1 MNIVFA
7 SASRPWANAGMDAE
21 GDVVATAADP
31 SADPA
36 LPPEDSGTTG
46 AGPSLGSSQ
55 FDPFGTGGASFS
67 FGDGNGLTGGATAP
81 GTGASGIFPGA
92 LPSGSDGAITETQ
105 CVSAFAFAGAGVG
118 ATAGFFSTGGPGV
131 LGGAQAGAVGGT
143 IVGGLVCGSILSD
156 SATDAAN
163 PQSAPAPGDADAGVP
178 AATTCACPTP
188 GSSDNTTDN
197 QDKTTSGGGMCSAPT
212 NTDNNVSTG
221 TCGGNNDGAG
231 AGGAAQGGDG
241 TVPSAPAGGSGGSM
255 VDPSG
260 DSGGGATL
268 PPGAPIHG
276 PGPSESTFLAMG
288 GNAIGLNVAVPASSI
303 SSGGT
308 GIALSWMTGIQA

>member
-21 GDVVATAADP
+21 GAAVEASTDP
-31 SADPA
+31 SADQA
-36 LPPEDSGTTG
+36 LPPEDSGTSP
-46 AGPSLGSSQ
+46 AGPSLGSSE
-55 FDPFGTGGASFS
+55 FDPLGAGGSTFS
-67 FGDGNGLTGGATAP
+67 FGDGSGLLGGATAP
-81 GTGASGIFPGA
+81 GLGASGLFRDA
-92 LPSGSDGAITETQ
+92 LPCGSDAAFTETQ
-105 CVSAFAFAGAGVG
+105 CVTAFAAVGGLVGAFAGG
-118 ATAGFFSTGGPGV
+118 AATGGAGI
-131 LGGAQAGAVGGT
+131 LKGAEAGITGGGL
-143 IVGGLVCGSILSD
+143 VGGLVCGSILSD

-163 PQSAPAPGDADAGVP
+163 PQSAPAPGDADAGV
-178 AATTCACPTP
+178 AATCACPTP

-197 QDKTTSGGGMCSAPT
+197 QEKTTSGAGMCSAPT